1 MDGNSQWIEG
11 SDEDSVKG
19 FYLND
24 RKLTAFRLAY
34 EETGILLSTPYWK
47 EEVDPSPFY
56 EFWLT
61 KQANLKPEDLHFFSW
76 HIAPPGI
83 PNLFD
88 WAFFFHNLPNPDTP
102 LNVNP

>member
-34 EETGILLSTPYWK
+34 EVTGILLSTPY
-47 EEVDPSPFY
+47 
-56 EFWLT
+56 
-61 KQANLKPEDLHFFSW
+61 
-76 HIAPPGI
+76 
-83 PNLFD
+83 
-88 WAFFFHNLPNPDTP
+88 
-102 LNVNP
+102 